1 MRKLKLSAY
10 TLCSCLGQGKQEHR
24 DALFAECAGLRQVD
38 FENIDLQTWI
48 GRVHGVEDVVL
59 PEKLR
64 AYECR
69 NNRLAQLAIESDNF
83 VDSVRLAVSRYG
95 TRRIGLFI
103 GTSTSGVLEA
113 EYAYAA
119 RDLAQD
125 ILPKDFS
132 YNTTQAISSVGYFVR
147 QLLRLEGP
155 IEVVSTACS
164 SSANVF
170 AAAHRFMSAGFCD
183 AAIVGGVD
191 SLCQMTLY
199 GFDSLQLVSQLPCRP
214 CDRDRDGMN
223 VGEAAGF
230 AILEWEDSNAEL
242 CLLGY
247 GESSDAWHMSAPDP
261 TGAGA
266 ALAIRAALTRAGLE
280 PLDIDYI
287 NLHGSATVAN
297 DLAEDAAVFEI
308 FGGCALCSSTKGF
321 TGHVLGA
328 AGIIEALFSCLAVE
342 NDVAFRTINTVN
354 VDDAISSPILLET
367 YRTSITNVM
376 SNSFGF
382 GGSNMSL
389 IFGRPS

>member
-191 SLCQMTLY
+191 SLCQMTL
-199 GFDSLQLVSQLPCRP
+199 
-214 CDRDRDGMN
+214 
-223 VGEAAGF
+223 
-230 AILEWEDSNAEL
+230 
-242 CLLGY
+242 
-247 GESSDAWHMSAPDP
+247 
-261 TGAGA
+261 
-266 ALAIRAALTRAGLE
+266 
-280 PLDIDYI
+280 
-287 NLHGSATVAN
+287 
-297 DLAEDAAVFEI
+297 
-308 FGGCALCSSTKGF
+308 
-321 TGHVLGA
+321 
-328 AGIIEALFSCLAVE
+328 
-342 NDVAFRTINTVN
+342 
-354 VDDAISSPILLET
+354 
-367 YRTSITNVM
+367 
-376 SNSFGF
+376 
-382 GGSNMSL
+382 
-389 IFGRPS
+389 

>member
-1 MRKLKLSAY
+1 MRNLKLSAY

-24 DALFAECAGLRQVD
+24 DALSEERGGLRQVD
-38 FENIDLQTWI
+38 FEGIDLQTWI
-48 GRVHGVEDVVL
+48 GRVHGVEDVLL

-69 NNRLAQLAIESDNF
+69 NNRLAQLAIESDSF
-83 VDSVRLAVSRYG
+83 ADSVRLAVSRYG
-95 TRRIGLFI
+95 ARRIGLFI
-103 GTSTSGVLEA
+103 GTSTSGVLEG
-113 EYAYAA
+113 EYAYEA

-125 ILPKDFS
+125 TLPKNFH
-132 YNTTQAISSVGYFVR
+132 YNTTQAISSVGYFIR
-147 QLLRLEGP
+147 QLLCLEGP

-170 AAAHRFMSAGFCD
+170 AVAHRFMSAGFCD

-199 GFDSLQLVSQLPCRP
+199 GFNSLQLVSDLPCRP
-214 CDRDRDGMN
+214 CDRDRNGMN
-223 VGEAAGF
+223 IGEAAGF
-230 AILEWEDSNAEL
+230 AILEWGDTNAEL

-280 PLDIDYI
+280 PFDIDYI

-297 DLAEDAAVFEI
+297 DLAEDAAVFDI
-308 FGGCALCSSTKGF
+308 FGGCVPCSSTKGF